1 VLEPKRSPL
10 ADLSAL
16 RGVIDAVP
24 HTIFIKDE
32 EGRFV
37 LVNQTMCALMGHR
50 AEELIGKT
58 DYDFVPSGQADVFRA
73 MDRLVL
79 DTGATNVNEEFL
91 SDPAGVVRDVITRK
105 NRLVLADGTRL
116 IIGCITDITDF
127 RRAEAQI
134 RHNAEH
140 DHLTG
145 LANRSLF
152 QAEAE
157 KAIAASGRGSDS
169 ATALLLMD
177 LDGFKNANDLFGH
190 AVGDQLLVQTA
201 RFLSGLIAPG
211 DLVARL
217 GGDEF
222 AIVQHAPP
230 QPESAIGLAER
241 VLAELSPMLACGH
254 RVEISASLGIAPLD
268 EAADYETLIR
278 RADLALYDAK
288 KSGRNTWRLFEPPME
303 AAHLAARFL
312 EDDLRAGIE
321 RRQFSLAYQP
331 FVAANDLGVLGFE
344 VLSRWTHPLR
354 GEIPPAQFIPL
365 AERTGSIA
373 ALSEWVMR
381 EACAEAVRWR
391 APLRLSINVSPIH
404 FLQGD
409 LPGLVGAVAEE
420 TGIDLRRLDLEVTE
434 TAVIRD
440 IAAARRL
447 FDALRDLGVRIV
459 LDDFG
464 AGYSSL
470 QILKALPFD
479 KIKIDRSLMHGVG
492 RNSEADAII
501 TAILRLAQT
510 LGLATIAEG
519 VETEEQVAMLRRE
532 ACHELQGYLFGVPGP
547 IGAFSH
553 IVGGTARRRA

>member
-1 VLEPKRSPL
+1 MPDPRQSPL
-10 ADLSAL
+10 ADLGAL
-16 RGVIDAVP
+16 RSIIDAVP

-32 EGRFV
+32 AGRFV
-37 LVNQTMCALMGHR
+37 LVNQTMCALMGYS

-58 DYDFVPSGQADVFRA
+58 DYDFVPKEQADVFRA
-73 MDRLVL
+73 KDSLVL
-79 DTGATNVNEEFL
+79 DSGEANVNEELL
-91 SDPAGVVRDVITRK
+91 SDPAGIVRDVITRK
-105 NRLVLADGTRL
+105 NRVVFSDGTRL
-116 IIGCITDITDF
+116 IIGCITDISDF

-134 RHNAEH
+134 RYDAQH

-152 QAEAE
+152 QSEAE
-157 KAIAASGRGSDS
+157 RSIAACGGSDRS
-169 ATALLLMD
+169 GALLLMD

-201 RFLSGLIAPG
+201 RFLNGLIGPG

-222 AIVQHAPP
+222 AIVQHLPP
-230 QPESAIGLAER
+230 QPEAAIALAER
-241 VLAELSPMLACGH
+241 VLSGLSPMLAYGR

-268 EAADYETLIR
+268 EVADYETLLR

-288 KSGRNTWRLFEPPME
+288 KSGRNTWRVFEAGME

-321 RRQFSLAYQP
+321 RRQFSLVYQP
-331 FVAANDLGVLGFE
+331 FVATGDLGVRGFE
-344 VLSRWTHPLR
+344 ALLRWTHPLR
-354 GEIPPAQFIPL
+354 GAIPPSQFIPL

-373 ALSEWVMR
+373 ALSEWVLR

-391 APLRLSINVSPIH
+391 SPLRVSINISPIH

-409 LPGLVGAVAEE
+409 LPSLVRAAAQA
-420 TGIDLRRLDLEVTE
+420 TGIETDRLDIEITE

-440 IAAARRL
+440 IAGAQRIFA
-447 FDALRDLGVRIV
+447 ALRDLGVRIV

-470 QILKALPFD
+470 QILKSLPFD
-479 KIKIDRSLMHGVG
+479 KIKIDQSLLQGVG
-492 RNSEADAII
+492 RNTQADAII
-501 TAILRLAQT
+501 SAILRLAQT
-510 LGLATIAEG
+510 LDLATIAEG

-532 ACHELQGYLFGVPGP
+532 SCHDLQGYLFGMPAAISAYADV
-547 IGAFSH
+547 
-553 IVGGTARRRA
+553 VGETRKRA